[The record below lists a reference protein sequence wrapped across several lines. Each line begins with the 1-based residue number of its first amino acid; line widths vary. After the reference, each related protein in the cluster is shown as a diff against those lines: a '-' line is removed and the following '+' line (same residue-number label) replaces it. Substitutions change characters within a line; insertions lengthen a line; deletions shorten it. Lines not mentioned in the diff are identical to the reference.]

1 MYVCSV
7 RNKLYH
13 LRKKVNVHISFVMQ
27 SLADIMLTLSL
38 KTMPLCKHKQNIV
51 VSDNNIFI
59 QHYSFLHIIM
69 TCRFYILDI
78 PSNLMVSV
86 GGRLNLTLKGR
97 FFFFFLIVLITTFFI
112 YGSVQ
117 KLQFM
122 HDRHRKADGQC
133 LLIGLFFKG
142 IIYQLYQ

>member
-1 MYVCSV
+1 MYV
-7 RNKLYH
+7 KLYH
-13 LRKKVNVHISFVMQ
+13 LRKKVNVHIIFVMQ
-27 SLADIMLTLSL
+27 SLADIMLTLS
-38 KTMPLCKHKQNIV
+38 KTMTLCKNKHNIV

-59 QHYSFLHIIM
+59 QHYSFLRIIM

-78 PSNLMVSV
+78 PSNLLVSV
-86 GGRLNLTLKGR
+86 VGRLNLTVKGGF
-97 FFFFFLIVLITTFFI
+97 FFFFFLIVRITTFFI

-142 IIYQLYQ
+142 IIYQ